1 MAMTASVKDE
11 LSRLSITKPC
21 CRKAEVSSL
30 LRFAGGLHIA
40 AGKIVIEV
48 ELDTSQSARRLRKDI
63 ADISAYYAQHGVVEG
78 AKTAPVKAPDAKVAE
93 LLKKGACVSC
103 HGESFSKPIDPSYPK
118 IAGQHKDFLFV
129 ALKSYKTENQATW
142 GRANGVMGGIAK
154 QYTNNELKAMAAYIG
169 SLDGELK
176 TVPQSKFR

>member
-1 MAMTASVKDE
+1 MISGQNAKYIA
-11 LSRLSITKPC
+11 
-21 CRKAEVSSL
+21 SSL
-30 LRFAGGLHIA
+30 TAYQKGDRKHPTMRGIA
-40 AGKIVIEV
+40 ASLTE
-48 ELDTSQSARRLRKDI
+48 QDI

-154 QYTNNELKAMAAYIG
+154 QYTNNELKAMAAYIA
-169 SLDGELK
+169 SLDGDLK
-176 TVPQSKFR
+176 TVPQSRFR

>member
-1 MAMTASVKDE
+1 V
-11 LSRLSITKPC
+11 
-21 CRKAEVSSL
+21 VQ
-30 LRFAGGLHIA
+30 GA
-40 AGKIVIEV
+40 AP
-48 ELDTSQSARRLRKDI
+48 
-63 ADISAYYAQHGVVEG
+63 VV
-78 AKTAPVKAPDAKVAE
+78 VKAPDAKVAE

-154 QYTNNELKAMAAYIG
+154 QYTNNELKALSAYIG